1 MPATAEPPGPR
12 GGASIRWRLISGL
25 LALLLVVLSV
35 VAATLYTLVR
45 QQVEERVADE
55 QHRVAVE
62 FEVLAT
68 EGVDPDTG
76 QPFTEPRALLGT
88 MLERTALPPSA
99 GIFGIVDGEVRWTA
113 AEGVPLRAEADPELV
128 AFAKERATGDVV
140 EGHLETEQREYRYLV
155 APVTFVGSPQT
166 GALVYVTDM
175 DAERQPLD
183 HMIIDYVWVALASL
197 VLSSVI
203 IATWVRRLLRPI
215 GWLRDTATAI
225 SEEDLS
231 ERVPVKGEDE
241 LAQLAT
247 TVNQMLDRIETG
259 VSAQRALLDDVGH
272 ELRTPV
278 TVVRGHLELM
288 DSDDPEDVRA
298 VRAIALDELDR
309 MGVLISDLLTLAK
322 AHQPDFLDR
331 RPTELALLTDTV
343 LTKAKALGDRT
354 WIMSTVAEETADI
367 DPERITQAWL
377 QLAVNAVKYSDDD
390 TSIQIGSRVSFGE
403 AYLWV
408 ADRGIGIAPE
418 ELEVVRARFGRATG
432 VRGKVD
438 GSGLGLAIVDSIA
451 TAHGGR
457 LDIDSTPGVGS
468 TFTIVIPLTAPTTPR
483 GET

>member
-1 MPATAEPPGPR
+1 M
-12 GGASIRWRLISGL
+12 
-25 LALLLVVLSV
+25 
-35 VAATLYTLVR
+35 
-45 QQVEERVADE
+45 
-55 QHRVAVE
+55 
-62 FEVLAT
+62 
-68 EGVDPDTG
+68 
-76 QPFTEPRALLGT
+76 
-88 MLERTALPPSA
+88 
-99 GIFGIVDGEVRWTA
+99 
-113 AEGVPLRAEADPELV
+113 
-128 AFAKERATGDVV
+128 
-140 EGHLETEQREYRYLV
+140 
-155 APVTFVGSPQT
+155 
-166 GALVYVTDM
+166 
-175 DAERQPLD
+175 
-183 HMIIDYVWVALASL
+183 
-197 VLSSVI
+197 
-203 IATWVRRLLRPI
+203 
-215 GWLRDTATAI
+215 
-225 SEEDLS
+225 
-231 ERVPVKGEDE
+231 
-241 LAQLAT
+241 
-247 TVNQMLDRIETG
+247 
-259 VSAQRALLDDVGH
+259 
-272 ELRTPV
+272 
-278 TVVRGHLELM
+278 RGHLELM

-468 TFTIVIPLTAPTTPR
+468 TFTMVIPLTAPTTPR